1 VNLLDIIFTF
11 AYGEVHLES
20 IHHYAHDIHM
30 NNLSVTKS
38 NSLIDASYRLNVQA
52 QKLVL
57 ACLGMVDSRAEIPKT
72 MTITAAQFSE
82 LMDIPNAHREL
93 YIAVDALYGATIVLK
108 EGNDDIELRWIQ
120 KKSKRI
126 KGAGS
131 ITITWSDEVLRYIS
145 QLQSRFTTYKLR
157 NIATLQSSHSIRLY
171 ELLQRFNDKNY
182 RVILIDDFR
191 EALGL
196 GDKYPEF
203 KILNR
208 AVIKPS
214 VEELNQRSDLVIEY
228 DTIKKGRT
236 VTALAFTFKENKQM
250 KMDL

>member
-1 VNLLDIIFTF
+1 
-11 AYGEVHLES
+11 
-20 IHHYAHDIHM
+20 M
-30 NNLSVTKS
+30 NNLCVTKA
-38 NSLIDASYRLNVQA
+38 NSLIDARYRLNIQA

-57 ACLGMVDSRAEIPKT
+57 ACLGMVDPRSEIPKT
-72 MTITAAQFSE
+72 MTVTAAQFSE
-82 LMDIPNAHREL
+82 LMGVPNAHREL
-93 YIAVDALYGATIVLK
+93 YNAVDALYGATIVLK
-108 EGNDDIELRWIQ
+108 EDNEDIELRWIQ

-131 ITITWSDEVLRYIS
+131 VTITWSDEVLRYIS

-157 NIATLQSSHSIRLY
+157 NIANLQSSHSIRLY

-196 GDKYPEF
+196 EGKYPEF

-214 VEELNQRSDLVIEY
+214 VDELNQHSDLVVEY

-236 VTALAFTFKENKQM
+236 VTALAFTFKQNKQI
-250 KMDL
+250 KMDI

>member
-1 VNLLDIIFTF
+1 
-11 AYGEVHLES
+11 
-20 IHHYAHDIHM
+20 M
-30 NNLSVTKS
+30 NNLSVTKA
-38 NSLIDASYRLNVQA
+38 NNLIDASYRLNIQA

-57 ACLGMVDSRAEIPKT
+57 ACLGLVDPRSEIPKT
-72 MTITAAQFSE
+72 MTITALQFAD
-82 LMDIPNAHREL
+82 LMGIPNAHREL
-93 YIAVDALYGATIVLK
+93 YSAVDALYGATIVLK
-108 EGNDDIELRWIQ
+108 EGNDDVELRWIQ

-157 NIATLQSSHSIRLY
+157 NIANLQSSHSIRLY

-191 EALGL
+191 IALGL
-196 GDKYPEF
+196 GDKYSQF
-203 KILNR
+203 KDLNKW
-208 AVIKPS
+208 VIKPS

-236 VTALAFTFKENKQM
+236 VTALAFTFKQNKQM
-250 KMDL
+250 KMDI

>member
-1 VNLLDIIFTF
+1 
-11 AYGEVHLES
+11 
-20 IHHYAHDIHM
+20 M
-30 NNLSVTKS
+30 NNLSVTKA

-57 ACLGMVDSRAEIPKT
+57 ACLGMVDPRTEIPKT
-72 MTITAAQFSE
+72 MTVTALQFAD
-82 LMDIPNAHREL
+82 LMGVPNAHREL
-93 YIAVDALYGATIVLK
+93 YSAVDALYGATIVLK

-126 KGAGS
+126 AGAGS

-157 NIATLQSSHSIRLY
+157 NIANLQSSHSIRLY

-191 EALGL
+191 GALGL
-196 GDKYPEF
+196 GDKYSLF
-203 KILNR
+203 KDLHKW
-208 AVIKPS
+208 VIKPS

-228 DTIKKGRT
+228 ETIKAGRT
-236 VTALAFTFKENKQM
+236 VTALAFTFKQNKQM
-250 KMDL
+250 KMDI